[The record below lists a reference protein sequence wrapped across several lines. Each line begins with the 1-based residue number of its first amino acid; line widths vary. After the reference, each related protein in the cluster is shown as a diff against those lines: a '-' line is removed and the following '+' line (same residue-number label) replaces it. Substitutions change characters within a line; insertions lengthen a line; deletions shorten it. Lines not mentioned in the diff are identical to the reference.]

1 VLAHQPPRRGSHSPT
16 SWWCGGQS
24 GYINTPHHRQPNS
37 RIPFQLSCLAPSTL
51 PCSAA
56 AGDQEAEPWSS
67 SDKWLDWAVECT
79 KAAIRGPRGS
89 RRRWRERCSPRAA
102 AGPPPGSTPRPPR
115 VPAAP
120 HRAAFHQVRTTAAP
134 DVVVVGRS
142 FPRSPASGGTGQ
154 ANVRARAGRGL
165 CHCPFRIC
173 SVSQSVSCFIIFLSY
188 CSSSSLQRLVYS
200 HISIRQLHH
209 SRFNHFRIYFMNNE
223 FKKIN

>member
-1 VLAHQPPRRGSHSPT
+1 VGEVVTPPPLIIAFLLFPR
-16 SWWCGGQS
+16 
-24 GYINTPHHRQPNS
+24 
-37 RIPFQLSCLAPSTL
+37 STL

-56 AGDQEAEPWSS
+56 AGDEEAEPWRRRRRRPPTSGWTGPRS
-67 SDKWLDWAVECT
+67 APRRRRPRRGRRRSGRRR
-79 KAAIRGPRGS
+79 AACRGPRGS

-173 SVSQSVSCFIIFLSY
+173 SVCSVSQSVSCFIIFLSY